1 MPTVLP
7 DLQSNGKPV
16 RRRTMLA
23 PVAYSE
29 SVMPA
34 LRLARSSRYARRIAQ
49 VLVAMLILVTIVMAF
64 APWQQFV
71 MGTGNVVAF
80 EPLLREQTIES
91 PIRGRV
97 VRWGEGIHENARVE
111 AGQLIVELRDL
122 DEHLAERLQLQLEN
136 AEQARAAS
144 ADQVEAAKSVLQYA
158 QLAVDTLEFS
168 IEFLRQSLK
177 ETELAQNALV
187 RAQEQRVAAEKEQLS
202 EFEAAIPQLKFQ
214 HERFK
219 LAEAEGN
226 IAGLRLQEVERA
238 LREAEAKVR
247 RGQGRVGAEEEGLE
261 AAKQTRNAQLSL
273 IQSQIERAE
282 AELRRARQNASSEQR
297 SLASSEQQLRQ
308 AQQDVLTHESRL
320 AQQKNQNI
328 RAPFD
333 GFLVKVNANL
343 NTRIMKEGDPIA
355 VIVPD
360 TDDRAVQLWLDG
372 NDAPLIREG
381 RHVRLQFEG
390 WPAVQFAGWP
400 SVAVGTFGGTVI
412 SVDATDDGRGNFRI
426 LIKPDD
432 PSDYEIPD
440 DLSPLERLLT
450 AKTPYQHWPDQRF
463 LRQGVRVNGW
473 VLLDVVPLWFEVW
486 RQLNGFP
493 PVVDQ
498 PFGTSD

>member
-1 MPTVLP
+1 MSTVLP
-7 DLQSNGKPV
+7 DLKSNGKPG
-16 RRRTMLA
+16 RRRSMLA

-34 LRLARSSRYARRIAQ
+34 LRLARSSRIARKIAH
-49 VLVAMLILVTIVMAF
+49 VLMVMLILVTVVMAF

-71 MGTGNVVAF
+71 MGSGNVVAF

-122 DEHLAERLQLQLEN
+122 DEHLADRLKLHLEN
-136 AEQARAAS
+136 AEQGRDHAEQ
-144 ADQVEAAKSVLQYA
+144 QVESAKLVVEFA
-158 QLAVDTLEFS
+158 QNAVETIETS
-168 IEFLRQSLK
+168 IRFLRDNLND
-177 ETELAQNALV
+177 TRLAQDALV
-187 RAQEQRVAAEKEQLS
+187 RAQEQRVTAEREQLS
-202 EFEAAIPQLKFQ
+202 EFEAAIPQLQFQ

-219 LAEAEGN
+219 QAVAEDI
-226 IAGLRLQEVERA
+226 IAGLTFQEIDRA

-247 RGQGRVGAEEEGLE
+247 RGKGRVGAEEEGLE
-261 AAKQTRNAQLSL
+261 AARQTRNAQLSFV
-273 IQSQIERAE
+273 QSQIEQAE
-282 AELRRARQNASSEQR
+282 AQLRNARQNVSNQQQNLAAAEQSLRRARQE
-297 SLASSEQQLRQ
+297 
-308 AQQDVLTHESRL
+308 VLTYETRL
-320 AQQKNQNI
+320 AQQQNQNI
-328 RAPFD
+328 LAPFD

-343 NTRIMKEGDPIA
+343 NTRIMSEGDPIA

-360 TDDRAVQLWLDG
+360 TDDRAVQLWMDG

-400 SVAVGTFGGTVI
+400 SVAVGTFGGTVV

-432 PSDYEIPD
+432 PSEYEIPE
-440 DLSPLERLLT
+440 DLGPLERLLT
-450 AKTPYQHWPDQRF
+450 AKTPYQPWPDQRF

-473 VLLDVVPLWFEVW
+473 VLLDIVPLWFEVW

-493 PVVDQ
+493 PVVDE
-498 PFGTSD
+498 PFGASE